1 MSWLPAASAVESTT
15 KGERAMKSR
24 VMSSSASCT
33 LSGVSSLGA
42 PRISPISSIRVMR

>member
-33 LSGVSSLGA
+33 LSVSSLGA